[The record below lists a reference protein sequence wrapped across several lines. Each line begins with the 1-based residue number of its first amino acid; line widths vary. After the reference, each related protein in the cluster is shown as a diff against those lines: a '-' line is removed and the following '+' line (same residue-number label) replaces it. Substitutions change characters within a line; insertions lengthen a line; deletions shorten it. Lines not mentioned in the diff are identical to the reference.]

1 MTIKVD
7 SDNLKEGLL
16 GLVIAL
22 VEILKEVLEK
32 QAIYRIESNSLR
44 EEEAE
49 KLGLAFMQLD
59 ETIEKIKKENNLEK
73 TASKIRA
80 DLDNLVNNSITKLI
94 EPVKEEVIEHVR

>member
-22 VEILKEVLEK
+22 VEIIKEVLQK
-32 QAIYRIESNSLR
+32 QAVYRLESNSLR

-59 ETIEKIKKENNLEK
+59 ETIKKIKEENNLEK
-73 TASKIRA
+73 TADKIRA
-80 DLDNLVNNSITKLI
+80 DLDNLVNDSITKLI
-94 EPVKEEVIEHVR
+94 DPLLVEARKDA

>member
-22 VEILKEVLEK
+22 VEIIKEVLQK
-32 QAIYRIESNSLR
+32 QAIYRFEGKSLS
-44 EEEAE
+44 EEDAE

-59 ETIEKIKKENNLEK
+59 ETIKKIKKENNLEK
-73 TASKIRA
+73 TADKIRQ
-80 DLDNLVNNSITKLI
+80 DLDNLVNNSINKLI
-94 EPVKEEVIEHVR
+94 NPIIVEANKNA

>member
-22 VEILKEVLEK
+22 VEIIKDVLQK
-32 QAIYRIESNSLR
+32 QAVYRLESNTLR
-44 EEEAE
+44 AEEAE

-59 ETIEKIKKENNLEK
+59 ETLKKIKAENNLEK
-73 TASKIRA
+73 TTDKIRA
-80 DLDNLVNNSITKLI
+80 DLDNLVDDSIRKLVD
-94 EPVKEEVIEHVR
+94 PLRLEVPHAR